1 MLPSHFITARNIGGN
16 DVYNFVIVFK
26 SIEVHILFT
35 TYILS
40 VHFFISSKQCSS
52 RIFIVLKFGFFLI
65 FDSWCGVK
73 ALKIHYCDN
82 TLTLLIFFFYKIFKT
97 VSFKYFHFILFLELV
112 ISKTHDNGGNNAL
125 IIFSH

>member
-1 MLPSHFITARNIGGN
+1 MLPSHFITARNIGGT

-40 VHFFISSKQCSS
+40 VHFFYFVKAMFQSDFYCFKVC
-52 RIFIVLKFGFFLI
+52 FFFLI

-82 TLTLLIFFFYKIFKT
+82 TLTLLIFFFKT